1 MTRIGEHNE
10 TTYLAIASP
19 CGAAHARREP
29 IARELN
35 PSGSF
40 GCLALAA
47 ARDRGDGV
55 LVPRAA
61 RQHAV
66 DDERRRD
73 ALPRPLSIRLRGRGS
88 ETTYGELGPDLAETD
103 VDVAPQCV
111 RDQEHDAHRG
121 VGCRGLD
128 HQRGDAGV
136 EPRGGVAHRLAH
148 GAREHRQP
156 EDDPQRKDDVEGE

>member
-1 MTRIGEHNE
+1 MTRISEHNKA
-10 TTYLAIASP
+10 TNLAVASP
-19 CGAAHARREP
+19 CGAAHARRNS
-29 IARELN
+29 IARELH

-73 ALPRPLSIRLRGRGS
+73 ALPRTLSIRGQGNRS

-136 EPRGGVAHRLAH
+136 EPRGGVAHCLAH

-156 EDDPQRKDDVEGE
+156 EDDHQCKDDVEGD